1 VEDDTETV
9 FIPESE
15 YEPVYIQAD
24 VPPKN
29 ASGDYLDLYKK
40 QKEQQEEQE
49 AILGVTSMPMES
61 EPYVGFCWKCAG
73 SDHSPNNCME
83 NRDMHWKDD
92 TYDDLPNKKFKM
104 EDNAYEPDKLNSF
117 WDTFGGNDDEALD
130 ESESIKQEGKT
141 KRPMSDQEWMKIEY
155 EKWVVNSMVDPDSLQ
170 GYFNDNDEILAMMIA
185 HRHRNDSDNNLF
197 GSEVLSCS
205 TFRSGADDD
214 EQRNLKTQKRED
226 SDYEFLEE
234 RDDYDEYLV
243 VMEDDANIA
252 EEESNDGEWDY
263 WLVNT
268 GATTT
273 IDTTLKGMGDIDL
286 KSKGEDTVKVGNGKQ
301 LAVKMQGG
309 LRMLTKHGSKIML
322 NNTGVI
328 PGFTKKIIS
337 GARLTTK
344 GNKLIIGSNEAH
356 IENPEEI
363 QVPLVHSYDNMWYLQ
378 AKSIHVGDQNFN
390 LDGQPTTR

>member
-1 VEDDTETV
+1 
-9 FIPESE
+9 
-15 YEPVYIQAD
+15 
-24 VPPKN
+24 
-29 ASGDYLDLYKK
+29 
-40 QKEQQEEQE
+40 
-49 AILGVTSMPMES
+49 
-61 EPYVGFCWKCAG
+61 
-73 SDHSPNNCME
+73 
-83 NRDMHWKDD
+83 
-92 TYDDLPNKKFKM
+92 
-104 EDNAYEPDKLNSF
+104 
-117 WDTFGGNDDEALD
+117 
-130 ESESIKQEGKT
+130 
-141 KRPMSDQEWMKIEY
+141 MSDQEWMKIEY
-155 EKWVVNSMVDPDSLQ
+155 EKWVVNSMVDLDSLQ

-185 HRHRNDSDNNLF
+185 HRHENDSDNNLF

-234 RDDYDEYLV
+234 RDNYDECLV

-252 EEESNDGEWDY
+252 EEESDDGEWDY

-273 IDTTLKGMGDIDL
+273 IDTTSRGMGDVDL

-301 LAVKMQGG
+301 LTVKMQGG
-309 LRMLTKHGSKIML
+309 LRMLLTKHGSKIML
-322 NNTGVI
+322 NNMGVI

-363 QVPLVHSYDNMWYLQ
+363 QVPLVHRYDNMWYLQ

-390 LDGQPTTR
+390 LNGQPTTR